1 MRIIN
6 RGGDGMGY
14 TIHYS
19 DPAQMHAHRVIP
31 MVFRDKEAVL
41 DCACALRRAGFRI
54 SRVEGPNFAMPNAD
68 FEAYYGVECRR
79 RWPQNERREGGE
91 RLASI

>member
-1 MRIIN
+1 
-6 RGGDGMGY
+6 MGY

-19 DPAQMHAHRVIP
+19 DPAHLDAQRVIP

-54 SRVEGPNFAMPNAD
+54 SRVAGPNFEMQKAA
-68 FEAYYGVECRR
+68 FEDYYGTERRR
-79 RWPQNERREGGE
+79 RWPQDEAREG
-91 RLASI
+91 LSSI